1 MQAFYHDE
9 RNELV
14 VSVFAADD
22 LAPREDT
29 GYGTLPEAYVQLRL
43 LPLRSV
49 PELVSLQVA
58 PIERE
63 VDKLEV
69 VRC

>member
-22 LAPREDT
+22 LAPRDDI

-58 PIERE
+58 I
-63 VDKLEV
+63 DKLEV

>member
-1 MQAFYHDE
+1 MSGRIQMQAFYHEE

-49 PELVSLQVA
+49 P
-58 PIERE
+58 
-63 VDKLEV
+63 
-69 VRC
+69 